1 MRIVIIIII
10 KFEGYRMV
18 NSSLCETARPR
29 LQDSRLRLKKIETP
43 RAVIFQSLCPVSL
56 THKNLQRCKI
66 IHGMHPHGMHPVG
79 CEEGSID
86 LNMCICRNSPFM

>member
-1 MRIVIIIII
+1 MA
-10 KFEGYRMV
+10 